1 MLLFQMIELIELE
14 DYELIPS
21 PEDEQ
26 AWNVRILKGDYTET
40 VLRYGT
46 ISINEVGEGIMNFNF
61 FVVSSPDTDL
71 TSEDLGLQ
79 EYAGDLLQAIIRDGM
94 ETGSVVT
101 REKVNGNY
109 Q

>member
-1 MLLFQMIELIELE
+1 
-14 DYELIPS
+14 
-21 PEDEQ
+21 
-26 AWNVRILKGDYTET
+26 
-40 VLRYGT
+40 
-46 ISINEVGEGIMNFNF
+46 MNFNF
-61 FVVSSPDTDL
+61 FVVSSPDPDL